1 MPNLYISKITI
12 NGVTYLLK
20 DSEAQ
25 HGGISFV
32 LATDADTTPKGVTWD
47 KQGITITGALEAAD
61 AVAGAIY
68 LVPAPQSEVG
78 TKNVYYE
85 YVAVQSGA
93 DYIWEQLGDTRVSL
107 TGLVT
112 DVQKGNGDMVLGAS
126 TTISSAASSVSFT
139 GGTND
144 TFVKSYPGTSSKLET
159 AQITG
164 VGSNVTFNA
173 VASATDATATNTVF
187 GSDAS
192 ASLIVTEEKT
202 ATNTVFGTATT
213 ASKATAGTAVALA
226 KAAGSATN
234 VSYIGNASTSTILG
248 TASYDS
254 DNENLTFTSV
264 SVSQGTVTGTNGTES
279 ITPYTFADVTVP
291 VVSSNTSVTSNSVK
305 TNTTVTVP
313 QVTSNEEV
321 TASKVTTASK
331 TAATAGTAQTVATG
345 SLKAND
351 SVGAEIMTGLGTAV
365 TASAVT
371 GIGTGTAAAQN
382 ITVGTND
389 QVKVAVYDDIVVTK
403 HN

>member
-32 LATDADTTPKGVTWD
+32 LSTDASTTPKGVTWES
-47 KQGITITGALEAAD
+47 GGTTITGSLEAAS
-61 AVAGAIY
+61 AVPGAIY
-68 LVPAPQSEVG
+68 LVPAPSSEVG
-78 TKNVYYE
+78 TKNIYYE

-93 DYIWEQLGDTRVSL
+93 DMIWEQLGDTRVSL
-107 TGLVT
+107 SGLVT
-112 DVQKGNGDMVLGAS
+112 DVSKGNGDMVLGVS
-126 TTISSAASSVSFT
+126 TTFTNASSAVSFS
-139 GGTND
+139 GGTTD

-202 ATNTVFGTATT
+202 ATNTVFDTATT

-226 KAAGSATN
+226 KAASSATN
-234 VSYIGNASTSTILG
+234 VSYVGNADTSTILG
-248 TASYDS
+248 TASYDA
-254 DNENLTFTSV
+254 NTENLTFSTV
-264 SVSQGTVTGTNGTES
+264 TVSQGTVTGTDGTES

-331 TAATAGTAQTVATG
+331 IAATAGTAQTVATG

-351 SVGAEIMTGLGTAV
+351 SVGAEVMTGLGTAV
-365 TASAVT
+365 TSSAVT
-371 GIGTGTAAAQN
+371 GVGTATAAAQA

>member
-25 HGGISFV
+25 HGGISFI
-32 LATDADTTPKGVTWD
+32 LSTDASTTPKGVTWD
-47 KQGITITGALEAAD
+47 DEGTTITGTLEASD

-68 LVPAPQSEVG
+68 LVPSDDTA
-78 TKNVYYE
+78 TKNIYYE
-85 YVAVQSGA
+85 YVAVQNGS

-112 DVQKGNGDMVLGAS
+112 DVQKGNGDMVLGVS
-126 TTISSAASSVSFT
+126 TTFSNGSSAVTFSGGSSDS
-139 GGTND
+139 
-144 TFVKSYPGTSSKLET
+144 FVKSYPGSKSKLET

-173 VASATDATATNTVF
+173 VDSATDT
-187 GSDAS
+187 
-192 ASLIVTEEKT
+192 T
-202 ATNTVFGTATT
+202 ATNTVFGTDASASLIETETKTATACTFGTANT
-213 ASKATAGTAVALA
+213 ASKATAGTAKTVA
-226 KAAGSATN
+226 KAASAATN
-234 VSYIGNASTSTILG
+234 VSYVGNASTESILG

-254 DNENLTFTSV
+254 STETLTFTSL
-264 SVSQGTVTGTNGTES
+264 SVSQGSVVGTNGTES
-279 ITPYTFADVTVP
+279 IPQYTFADVSVP
-291 VVSSNTSVTSNSVK
+291 NITAHSDVSVASVK
-305 TNTTVTVP
+305 TNTTVSVP
-313 QVTSNEEV
+313 VVTSNNAV
-321 TASKVTTASK
+321 TSSKVTTVSK

-371 GIGTGTAAAQN
+371 GIGTGTAAAQQ